1 MCSNSL
7 ESFNNMTRTYAL
19 KRLLEHG
26 ELSSKQIE
34 EITCW
39 TTKQVWA
46 SIQRLQKT
54 EIIRKYPK
62 MKWGLI
68 DLNPYPYD
76 AQSS

>member
-1 MCSNSL
+1 
-7 ESFNNMTRTYAL
+7 MTRTYAL

-26 ELSSKQIE
+26 ELSSKEIE

-46 SIQRLQKT
+46 TITALHKSDIL
-54 EIIRKYPK
+54 RKYPK

-68 DLNPYPYD
+68 SLNPMPY
-76 AQSS
+76 

>member
-1 MCSNSL
+1 
-7 ESFNNMTRTYAL
+7 MTRTCAL
-19 KRLLEHG
+19 KKLLEHG
-26 ELSSKQIE
+26 ELSSKEIE

-54 EIIRKYPK
+54 NIVRKYPQ

-68 DLNPYPYD
+68 SLRPYP
-76 AQSS
+76 

>member
-1 MCSNSL
+1 MEIVNS
-7 ESFNNMTRTYAL
+7 MTRTYAL
-19 KRLLEHG
+19 KKLLEHG
-26 ELSSKQIE
+26 ELSSKEIE

-54 EIIRKYPK
+54 NTVRKYPK

-68 DLNPYPYD
+68 QLWPYP
-76 AQSS
+76 